1 MADILTCFKH
11 DQVKNLLVL
20 LRRNFFPSIK
30 LYFLSGFSLKILIIE
45 YNNYKITSYNRCMK
59 ELEIEF

>member
-45 YNNYKITSYNRCMK
+45 YNNYKNYI
-59 ELEIEF
+59 L